1 MTRISSSQT
10 RRRRHRKV
18 LKQTRGHQGGR
29 HRLYRQARESLI
41 HALSYSYAHR
51 RERKGDR
58 RRQWNVRINAGA
70 RANGISYSSLIH
82 GLKLAG
88 VQVDRKML
96 ADLAVQDP
104 LAFAQVVEKA
114 KEQLSAA

>member
-18 LKQTRGHQGGR
+18 LRQTRGHQGGR
-29 HRLYRQARESLI
+29 HRLYRQARESLL

-58 RRQWNVRINAGA
+58 RRQWNIRINAGA
-70 RANGISYSSLIH
+70 RANGMSYSSLIH

-88 VQVDRKML
+88 VAVDRKML
-96 ADLAVQDP
+96 ADLAVRDP
-104 LAFAQVVEKA
+104 SAFARIVETARAQV
-114 KEQLSAA
+114 AAA